1 MDTSEMTKSYYRL
14 TDDTALRS
22 WQFVPQAFY
31 KRSEV
36 DAKPLSDEEFDLM
49 MLCDGEH
56 EIPYSRL
63 ADSPTGQGLI
73 EPCKKGEKPSEW
85 SAYKKYPHRYFPE
98 MVLMMT
104 GRCNYNCIHCFNA
117 KDNEPLMSE
126 WSWDELRDLLDQASD
141 AGVHAFT
148 ITGGEPMYHEHFM
161 DMMRYIYKKNMVVK
175 ELNTN
180 GHFLTRELLE
190 ELKSFGCDP
199 LIKISF
205 DGVGYHDKIRN
216 FTGAEKT
223 TIEKMRLVVD
233 SGFRLMSQ
241 TQTNRIN
248 VDSMMDT
255 ARLLDDIG
263 VVRMRFTRTN
273 EVPRWTQL
281 VGDASLHPMEYCE
294 RMIAF
299 AGEYAKSGMQT
310 ELSIWNLINLDPK
323 RKCYRLVP
331 VMFREG
337 QYRPTQAV
345 CMDCRRMINVRSN
358 GDLLTCLQIGG
369 GLDEMGDRFEN
380 LHEKK
385 LSEVLM
391 DSRWQ
396 KLVCT
401 NVHRIS
407 EVTEQCAA
415 CKYFKYCGGGC
426 RAVAMLIS
434 DTRADYI
441 KTHGSAHGLPFD
453 EKFYL
458 SPDKTKCAF
467 FHGGWYER
475 AVEAM
480 GDWENQSEISV

>member
-1 MDTSEMTKSYYRL
+1 MQTKDNRTSYYRL
-14 TDDTALRS
+14 TEDTALRT

-31 KRSEV
+31 KKNEV
-36 DAKPLSDEEFDLM
+36 DAKPLSDEEFDLLL
-49 MLCDGEH
+49 LCDGEH
-56 EIPYSRL
+56 EISFSSLVGYL
-63 ADSPTGQGLI
+63 MGQGLI
-73 EPCKKGEKPSEW
+73 EPCQKGEKPSEW
-85 SAYKKYPHRYFPE
+85 SMYKQYPHRYFPE

-126 WSWDELRDLLDQASD
+126 WSWEELKDLLDQAAD
-141 AGVHAFT
+141 AGVHGFT
-148 ITGGEPMYHEHFM
+148 ITGGEPMYHPHFM
-161 DMMRYIYKKNMVVK
+161 DMMRYIYEKNMVVK

-180 GHFLTRELLE
+180 GHFLTREILKE
-190 ELKSFGCDP
+190 FKSFGCDP

-205 DGVGYHDKIRN
+205 DGVGYHDKMRG
-216 FTGAEKT
+216 FEGAEKT
-223 TIEKMRLVVD
+223 TVEKMRLVVD

-241 TQTNRIN
+241 TQANRLN
-248 VDSMMDT
+248 VDSLMDT

-263 VVRMRFTRTN
+263 VMRMRYTRTN
-273 EVPRWTQL
+273 EVPRWIQMA
-281 VGDASLHPMEYCE
+281 GNASLDPMEYCE
-294 RMIAF
+294 RMIEF
-299 AGEYAKSGMQT
+299 AGAYAKSGMQS
-310 ELSIWNLINLDPK
+310 EFSIWNLINLDPK

-337 QYRPTQAV
+337 EYKPTQAV

-369 GLDEMGDRFEN
+369 GLDEMGERFEN
-380 LHEKK
+380 LHEKS
-385 LSEVLM
+385 LSEVLL

-401 NVHRIS
+401 NVHRITQ
-407 EVTEQCAA
+407 VTPECAE
-415 CKYFKYCGGGC
+415 CNYFKYCGGGC

-434 DTRADYI
+434 DIRYDYI
-441 KTHGSAHGLPFD
+441 REHGTAKGLPFD

-458 SPDKTKCAF
+458 SPDKNKCAF
-467 FHGGWYER
+467 FKGGWYEKT
-475 AVEAM
+475 VEAM